1 MKIALLQRNF
11 TVGDLSGNAVRLE
24 QAVRMAAD
32 EGAELCVASELAL
45 TGYPPLDLLRDREF
59 LASARQEL
67 AHLATTIKELPPL
80 LLGVPEEEGNGV
92 LYDAAAL
99 LRDGQVEMVY
109 RKKLLG
115 RAHGLD
121 SFRYFLPG
129 HGHGDGVVEVAGKR
143 FGIRVGED
151 LDWPGAEKG
160 VDALLVLSATPFVL
174 GKEEERLATL
184 VDLAD
189 SLQRPVAWVN
199 QVGGND
205 GLIFPG
211 GSLALDANG
220 RILGCA
226 ARFEEDVFL
235 VDMDGVAVES
245 EPEESSADFSA
256 DRAEEED
263 IWKALVLGTRDYVH
277 KCGFSRVLLGLSG
290 GIDSALAATI
300 AVEALGPD
308 NVLGV
313 LLPSPYTSQ
322 GSEDDAQ
329 ALAINLSIRA
339 MALPIRG
346 VMNVV
351 DVTLAPSFV
360 GREPDVT
367 EENIQAR
374 IRGALLMS
382 LSNKFHSLLLATGNK
397 SELAVGYCT
406 LYGDMT
412 GGLAILAD
420 LYKTRV
426 YALSRWLNEEK
437 GEVIPQSTID
447 KAPTAELRPE
457 QTDQDTLPPYEIL
470 DEVLE
475 LRLEQGKGLEEMTAL
490 EIDRETADHILYM
503 LRVSEFKRRQAPLGL
518 VLTRAP
524 LCSLRLPV
532 ARA

>member
-11 TVGDLSGNAVRLE
+11 TVGDLSGNSARLE
-24 QAVRMAAD
+24 QAVRMAAE

-59 LASARQEL
+59 LASVRQEL
-67 AHLATTIKELPPL
+67 AHLATALKGLPPL

-115 RAHGLD
+115 RAQGLD

-129 HGHGDGVVEVAGKR
+129 HGHGDGVVEVGGKR

-174 GKEEERLATL
+174 EKEEECLATL

-211 GSLALDANG
+211 GSLALDSNG
-220 RILGCA
+220 RILGRA

-235 VDMDGVAVES
+235 VELDGVAVES
-245 EPEESSADFSA
+245 EPADSSTEYS
-256 DRAEEED
+256 EEED

-277 KCGFSRVLLGLSG
+277 KCGFPRVLLGLSG
-290 GIDSALAATI
+290 GIDSALTAAI

-322 GSEDDAQ
+322 ESEDDAR
-329 ALAINLSIRA
+329 ALAVNLGIRA

-346 VMNVV
+346 VMNVM

-367 EENIQAR
+367 EENLQAR

-412 GGLAILAD
+412 GGLAVLAD

-426 YALSRWLNEEK
+426 YALSRWLNEER

-447 KAPTAELRPE
+447 KAPTAELRPD

-470 DEVLE
+470 DEILE
-475 LRLEQGKGLEEMTAL
+475 LRLERGKGLEDMAAL
-490 EIDRETADHILYM
+490 EIDRETAAQVLRM

-524 LCSLRLPV
+524 LSSLHVPV
-532 ARA
+532 AGA